1 MMDESVKKH
10 QVILKQREKAVISG
24 AAEVDSFDEHRVVLI
39 TELGVLV
46 IKGEGLHIQ
55 SLSVDSGDV
64 SVSGRIE
71 ALEYVEAQPQGGS
84 FWGKL
89 FK

>member
-1 MMDESVKKH
+1 MDEMKQKH
-10 QVILKQREKAVISG
+10 QVVLKNREKVIISG

-46 IKGEGLHIQ
+46 IKGNALHIQ
-55 SLSVDSGDV
+55 SLNVESGDV
-64 SVSGRIE
+64 SVNGHIDSVDYI
-71 ALEYVEAQPQGGS
+71 EAQPQNAS
-84 FWGKL
+84 FWGKF

>member
-1 MMDESVKKH
+1 MDEMKQKH
-10 QVILKQREKAVISG
+10 QVVLKNREKVIING
-24 AAEVDSFDEHRVVLI
+24 AAEVDSFDENRVVLI

-46 IKGEGLHIQ
+46 VKGSSLHIQ
-55 SLSVDSGDV
+55 SLNVESGDV
-64 SVSGRIE
+64 SVNGRIDS
-71 ALEYVEAQPQGGS
+71 LDYIEAQPQTSS

>member
-1 MMDESVKKH
+1 MEETKQKH
-10 QVILKQREKAVISG
+10 QIILKNRDKAVISG
-24 AAEVDSFDEHRVVLI
+24 AAEVDSFDERRVVLI

-46 IKGEGLHIQ
+46 VKGEGLHIQ
-55 SLSVDSGDV
+55 SLSIDSGDV
-64 SVSGRIE
+64 TVNGRIDSI
-71 ALEYVEAQPQGGS
+71 EYIESEPAGGS

>member
-1 MMDESVKKH
+1 MDEMKQKH
-10 QVILKQREKAVISG
+10 QVVLKNREKVIING
-24 AAEVDSFDEHRVVLI
+24 AAEVDSFDENRVVLI

-46 IKGEGLHIQ
+46 VKGSSLHIQ
-55 SLSVDSGDV
+55 SLNVESGDV
-64 SVSGRIE
+64 SVNGRIDS
-71 ALEYVEAQPQGGS
+71 LYYIEAQPQTSS

>member
-1 MMDESVKKH
+1 MEEMKQKH
-10 QVILKQREKAVISG
+10 QVTLKNREKAVISG

-39 TELGVLV
+39 TDLGVLL
-46 IKGEGLHIQ
+46 IKGSGLHIQ
-55 SLSVDSGDV
+55 SLNVESGDV
-64 SVSGRIE
+64 SVNGHIDAVEYIE
-71 ALEYVEAQPQGGS
+71 SQAQSGS

>member
-1 MMDESVKKH
+1 MEEMKQKH
-10 QVILKQREKAVISG
+10 QITLKNREKAVISG

-39 TELGVLV
+39 TELGVLL
-46 IKGEGLHIQ
+46 IKGVGLHIQ
-55 SLSVDSGDV
+55 SLNVESGDV
-64 SVSGRIE
+64 SVSGRID
-71 ALEYVEAQPQGGS
+71 AMEYIESQEQGGS

>member
-1 MMDESVKKH
+1 MDEKGQKH
-10 QVILKQREKAVISG
+10 QITLKNREKAIISG

-39 TELGVLV
+39 TELGVLL
-46 IKGEGLHIQ
+46 IKGGGLHIQ
-55 SLSVDSGDV
+55 SLNVESGDV
-64 SVSGRIE
+64 SVSGRID
-71 ALEYVEAQPQGGS
+71 AMEYIESQTQGGS